1 MRTQNM
7 KFSHKI
13 LLVAALIVALA
24 FACFILFNDYRQ
36 RQSLRQNTESTMNE
50 LGALTTSN
58 VQTWLQGRIE
68 LLQSMAQQ
76 LAARGTEPAQLPGI
90 IGLPVYPANFQLSYF
105 GSAEGL
111 MLSVPAG
118 NRPADYDPRARG
130 WYKAATA
137 AGAATVT
144 EPYIAASSGKMV
156 VTVAA
161 PVQRAGQLIGVAGA
175 DIDLARISEIINS
188 LNFEGHGQA
197 FIVSAS
203 GKILIHSDPK
213 LVLKPLAE
221 AFPKGAPALTPGL
234 KEVEFNGKPQLI
246 SFTQVSGIASANWY
260 VGLMIEKDAAYSML
274 GEFRTS
280 ALIATVIAVLVIIG
294 LLGLLI
300 RVLMAPL
307 RVMGKAMEDIAQG
320 EGDLTRRLAIHGNDE
335 FGQLGAAFNRF
346 LERIHESIRE
356 VSSAAAQVH
365 EVAGRV
371 VQASNA
377 SMGNSDQQAQRTN
390 SVAAAINQLGAAAQE
405 IAQNAALASQHS
417 SDARNLAS
425 QGQQVVDSTIAAMG
439 ELSAKISDSCV
450 TIETLN
456 TNTVNIGQILEVITG
471 ISQQTNLLALNAAI
485 EAARAGEAGRGFA
498 VVADEVRNLAHR
510 TQESAQQVQTLIEEL
525 QVGARQAV
533 GKMTESQ
540 VQSQSSV
547 GIANQAGE
555 RLGSVTARIG
565 EIDGMNQSVATATE
579 EQTAVVDTLNQ
590 DISEIN
596 MLNQEGVENLQAT
609 LRACGDLEQQVSRLK
624 QLVGS
629 FRI

>member
-1 MRTQNM
+1 MRTQNL

-36 RQSLRQNTESTMNE
+36 RQSLYQNTESTMDE

-58 VQTWLQGRIE
+58 VQTWLQGRIA

-76 LAARGTEPAQLPGI
+76 LAAQGTEQEQLRSI
-90 IGLPVYPANFQLSYF
+90 IGLPAYPANFQLSYF
-105 GSAEGL
+105 GSAQGL
-111 MLSVPAG
+111 MFSIPTG
-118 NRPADYDPRARG
+118 NRPADYDPRVRG
-130 WYKAATA
+130 WYKAASA

-161 PVQRAGQLIGVAGA
+161 PVQRDGQLSGVAGA
-175 DIDLARISEIINS
+175 DIDLSQISNIINS
-188 LNFEGHGQA
+188 LNFDGHGQA

-203 GKILIHSDPK
+203 GKILIHPDPK

-221 AFPKGAPALTPGL
+221 AFPQGAPALTSGL
-234 KEVEFNGKPQLI
+234 KEVEFNGKPQLL
-246 SFTQVSGIASANWY
+246 SFTQVKGVPSADWY
-260 VGLMIEKDAAYSML
+260 VGLMLEKDAAYSML

-294 LLGLLI
+294 LLGVLI

-335 FGQLGAAFNRF
+335 FGQLGSAFNRF
-346 LERIHESIRE
+346 LDRIHESIRE
-356 VSSAAAQVH
+356 VSSATAQVH

-371 VQASNA
+371 VHASNA
-377 SMGNSDQQAQRTN
+377 SMGKSDQQAQRTN
-390 SVAAAINQLGAAAQE
+390 SVAAAINELGAAAQE
-405 IAQNAALASQHS
+405 IAHNAALASQHS
-417 SDARNLAS
+417 SEARNLAS
-425 QGQQVVDSTIAAMG
+425 QGQQVVDSTITAMG
-439 ELSAKISDSCV
+439 ELSAKISDSCS

-510 TQESAQQVQTLIEEL
+510 TQESAQQVQKLIEEL

-533 GKMTESQ
+533 GKMNESQ
-540 VQSQSSV
+540 AQSDNSV

-555 RLGSVTARIG
+555 RLSSVTVRIG

-579 EQTAVVDTLNQ
+579 EQTAVVDTINQ

-596 MLNQEGVENLQAT
+596 LLNQEGVENLQTT
-609 LRACGDLEQQVSRLK
+609 LRACGDLEQQVNRLK

>member
-1 MRTQNM
+1 
-7 KFSHKI
+7 
-13 LLVAALIVALA
+13 
-24 FACFILFNDYRQ
+24 
-36 RQSLRQNTESTMNE
+36 
-50 LGALTTSN
+50 
-58 VQTWLQGRIE
+58 
-68 LLQSMAQQ
+68 
-76 LAARGTEPAQLPGI
+76 
-90 IGLPVYPANFQLSYF
+90 
-105 GSAEGL
+105 
-111 MLSVPAG
+111 
-118 NRPADYDPRARG
+118 
-130 WYKAATA
+130 
-137 AGAATVT
+137 
-144 EPYIAASSGKMV
+144 
-156 VTVAA
+156 
-161 PVQRAGQLIGVAGA
+161 
-175 DIDLARISEIINS
+175 
-188 LNFEGHGQA
+188 
-197 FIVSAS
+197 
-203 GKILIHSDPK
+203 
-213 LVLKPLAE
+213 
-221 AFPKGAPALTPGL
+221 
-234 KEVEFNGKPQLI
+234 
-246 SFTQVSGIASANWY
+246 
-260 VGLMIEKDAAYSML
+260 
-274 GEFRTS
+274 
-280 ALIATVIAVLVIIG
+280 
-294 LLGLLI
+294 
-300 RVLMAPL
+300 
-307 RVMGKAMEDIAQG
+307 
-320 EGDLTRRLAIHGNDE
+320 
-335 FGQLGAAFNRF
+335 
-346 LERIHESIRE
+346 
-356 VSSAAAQVH
+356 
-365 EVAGRV
+365 
-371 VQASNA
+371 
-377 SMGNSDQQAQRTN
+377 MGNSDQQAQRTN

-439 ELSAKISDSCV
+439 ELSAKISDSCG

-540 VQSQSSV
+540 VQSESSV

-555 RLGSVTARIG
+555 RLSSVTLRIG